1 MEGLHSPAC
10 EKHEANGSTKRG
22 ENNKETMKNEGK
34 NEKRQRNSH
43 ARRARVVT
51 SRDIQE
57 QSGAGGQKGSTRST
71 TTTLCQNR
79 AHAYTRAP
87 FLIVPKSKNSV
98 RVSRSQNRAYDA
110 RTLFSRETHNRARN
124 PYDGH
129 LERAGSNGRP
139 GGRGL
144 GIWYPLSPC
153 PLCVVHAVFQ
163 RPYLTCISHYLP
175 SPRRPRG
182 AADFPCL
189 RQLPPPP

>member
-43 ARRARVVT
+43 ARRARIVI
-51 SRDIQE
+51 SHQIQE

-71 TTTLCQNR
+71 TTTFCQNH

-98 RVSRSQNRAYDA
+98 RVSRGQNRALRCPHA
-110 RTLFSRETHNRARN
+110 ILARN
-124 PYDGH
+124 AQSRAPPLRRPFRASG
-129 LERAGSNGRP
+129 LERAA
-139 GGRGL
+139 RGL
-144 GIWYPLSPC
+144 GAGDLWSPQPL
-153 PLCVVHAVFQ
+153 PLLCRSRCV
-163 RPYLTCISHYLP
+163 PTSLTHVYIS
-175 SPRRPRG
+175 
-182 AADFPCL
+182 
-189 RQLPPPP
+189 LPPPTTPAQGGGGMGAGAGAGG